1 MIKMVFTDGELGIK
15 TFLYTECPNGHPYLV
30 TEVRLFFYPK
40 HECIVFYISVW

>member
-30 TEVRLFFYPK
+30 TEVRLYFYSK
-40 HECIVFYISVW
+40 T